1 MAISYKGQNVESAGQ
16 SYDTLYQTASLVS
29 SSLLLTTLG
38 GATTTI
44 NLSSLSGSFSG
55 SIAGTASYALNGL
68 PPGTSG
74 QILQVNLSNQ
84 YQLQTQ
90 INSIN
95 SSASIDFNGRLLYYR
110 DGVTTAIDYDKFGY
124 LYDPNGVISVNFGN
138 RQLMDSNT
146 VVSIDHE
153 NRFLSDTVGFP
164 SVDYAN
170 RTLYYPDGTTSALSY
185 GVQNK
190 INISGSVSITGSLS
204 VAGTIGVVDL
214 NFGAAPGTNTTT
226 LTVLN
231 SNVTNNSFINVYV
244 MSTSSIDHNAE
255 NHKIFALYSKVIPE
269 NIVNNTSFDITGIT
283 DLRVNGI
290 FKIKYIINN

>member
-1 MAISYKGQNVESAGQ
+1 MSISYKGQSIESAGQ
-16 SYDTLYQTASLVS
+16 NYDSLYQTASLVS
-29 SSLLLTTLG
+29 GSLIFTTLG
-38 GATTTI
+38 GVTTSI
-44 NLSSLSGSFSG
+44 NLPLG
-55 SIAGTASYALNGL
+55 GL
-68 PPGTSG
+68 PTGTPG
-74 QILQVNLSNQ
+74 QILQIDNASE

-95 SSASIDFNGRLLYYR
+95 GSASIDFDGRLLYYR
-110 DGVTTAIDYDKFGY
+110 GGVTTAIEYDRHGY
-124 LYDPNGVISVNFGN
+124 LYDVDGALSVDFGN
-138 RQLMDSNT
+138 RQLIDSST
-146 VVSIDHE
+146 VLSIDHG
-153 NRFLSDTVGFP
+153 NRILSDTLGLT

-214 NFGAAPGTNTTT
+214 NFGAAPGTNATT